1 MPRPLDL
8 LPVWLRERSLALNDH
23 GTKPERPMV
32 LYWMRV
38 AMRSEENPALEAALT
53 LAHALRRPLLVY
65 QGLSERYPFASDRH
79 HRFILEGARDVASAL
94 AERGVAYAFHLERP
108 GHRADHLLTLAARSA
123 AVVTEIFPWKPLA
136 DWTSTLARSADC
148 TVMAVDSSCLVPMPL
163 VDARSCDRAFRF
175 RDATANL
182 RRKALQAPSIAPLPA
197 VPGALPK
204 LPFEPVS
211 LEQADLAMLIAS
223 CEIDHTVAPVPHTPG
238 GSRAAEKRWQSFRD
252 QRLVRYHRQRNDP
265 LADGVSR
272 LSAYLH
278 YGQISP
284 FTVARDAVATGDA
297 GAEKFLDELLVWRE
311 LAWAFCFH
319 HPQHEKLSALPE
331 WARATLETHR
341 QDRRSALHDWE
352 TLARGRS
359 GDGLWDAA
367 QRSLLIHGEL
377 HNNVRMTWGKAL
389 LKWTPDARTAL
400 TRLID
405 LNHRYALDGRDP
417 NSYAGILWCLGL
429 FDRPF
434 QPEQAILGS
443 VRDRDTQDHAMRLDV
458 TAYGAH
464 TQRSALDAPP
474 SVAMVG
480 AGVGG
485 LFAARSLMDH
495 GLAIQLIDKGRQ
507 PGGRCATRTSRHGH
521 GEGFDH
527 GVPAFTLTDRRLTP
541 YADAWEDR
549 GLIRRWLP
557 REGDALWV
565 AVPDANALARHL
577 AADVAPRL
585 TCKATRVTRVEGQWQ
600 VFAGAER
607 VAGPCEAL
615 LLNMPPAQAARL
627 LATTEQPDL
636 MAIADALAAI
646 PMAPV
651 WTAMLK
657 TEASCNP
664 GFDLLR
670 PVTGPIALA
679 CREAA
684 KPGRSHQ
691 GCFTF
696 HATAAFSE
704 EHLDASP
711 ERVASLLAPA
721 VSQLLGIS
729 ILPHDLRCHRWRYAH
744 STGPADDHFSQP
756 GIGLYFCGDWLSAA
770 GGIEGALLSGAAA
783 AGRLL
788 GAPPQGP
795 APARGHPPEQA
806 SLF

>member
-1 MPRPLDL
+1 MPIPLDL
-8 LPVWLRERSLALNDH
+8 LPAWLRERSLALNDQ
-23 GTKPERPMV
+23 GAKPERPRV

-38 AMRSEENPALEAALT
+38 AMRSQDNPALEAALT
-53 LAHALRRPLLVY
+53 LAHALDRPLLVY

-108 GHRADHLLTLAARSA
+108 DHRGDHLLQLAAESA

-136 DWTSTLARSADC
+136 DWTSTLARRADC
-148 TVMAVDSSCLVPMPL
+148 GVLAVDSSCLVPMPR

-175 RDATANL
+175 RDATASL
-182 RRKALQAPSIAPLPA
+182 RRRALEAPPFESLPA
-197 VPGALPK
+197 VPGDLPD
-204 LPFEPVS
+204 LPFEPVD
-211 LEQADLAMLIAS
+211 LEQADLAALIAS
-223 CEIDHTVAPVPHTPG
+223 CHIDHTVAPVPHTPG
-238 GSRAAEKRWQSFRD
+238 GSRAAETRWQSFRD

-284 FTVARDAVATGDA
+284 FRIAREAAAQGGA

-319 HPQHEKLSALPE
+319 HPQHEQLSVLPE
-331 WARATLETHR
+331 WARATLEVHR
-341 QDRRSALHDWE
+341 QDRRPVLHDWE

-359 GDGLWDAA
+359 GDALWDAA
-367 QRSLLIHGEL
+367 QRSLRIHGEL

-389 LKWTPDARTAL
+389 LAWTPDAGTAL
-400 TRLID
+400 ARLID

-434 QPEQAILGS
+434 QPEQPILGS
-443 VRDRDTQDHAMRLDV
+443 VRGRDTRHHASRLDV
-458 TAYGAH
+458 SAYGAL
-464 TQRSALDAPP
+464 TRRSALDAPP
-474 SVAMVG
+474 TVAVIG
-480 AGVGG
+480 AGIGG
-485 LFAARSLMDH
+485 LFAARTLMDH
-495 GLAIQLIDKGRQ
+495 GLTIDVMDKGRR
-507 PGGRCATRTSRHGH
+507 PGGRCATRTSRHAAGV
-521 GEGFDH
+521 GFDH
-527 GVPAFTLTDRRLTP
+527 GVPAFTLSDRRLAP
-541 YADAWEDR
+541 HAEAWEER
-549 GLIRRWLP
+549 GLMRRWLP

-565 AVPDANALARHL
+565 PVPDANALARHL
-577 AADVAPRL
+577 AAGLAPRL
-585 TCKATRVTRVEGQWQ
+585 NCEVTRIIREQGQWQ
-600 VFAGAER
+600 LFAGKER

-627 LATTEQPDL
+627 LATTEQSDL
-636 MAIADALAAI
+636 LAVADDLAKTA
-646 PMAPV
+646 MAPAWAV
-651 WTAMLK
+651 MVK
-657 TEASCNP
+657 TEAGFDP

-670 PVTGPIALA
+670 PPTGPIDLA

-684 KPGRSHQ
+684 KPGRPDQ

-696 HATAAFSE
+696 HATAAFSID
-704 EHLDASP
+704 HLDASA
-711 ERVASLLAPA
+711 ESVAILLAPA
-721 VSQLLGIS
+721 VSQLLETS
-729 ILPHDLRCHRWRYAH
+729 ILPHDLHCHRWRYAQ
-744 STGPADDHFSQP
+744 STGLADDPFSQP
-756 GIGLYFCGDWLSAA
+756 AIGLYFCGDWLSTP
-770 GGIEGALLSGAAA
+770 GGIEGALLSGSAA

-788 GAPPQGP
+788 GAPPEGP
-795 APARGHPPEQA
+795 TNRRPPEQA

>member
-1 MPRPLDL
+1 MPTPLDL
-8 LPVWLRERSLALNDH
+8 LPDWLRERSLALNDQ
-23 GTKPERPMV
+23 GPKPERPMV

-38 AMRSEENPALEAALT
+38 AMRSQDNPALEAALT
-53 LAHALRRPLLVY
+53 LAQALDRPLLVY

-108 GHRADHLLTLAARSA
+108 GHRGDHLLQLAAASA

-136 DWTSTLARSADC
+136 HWTSTLARRAEC
-148 TVMAVDSSCLVPMPL
+148 GVLAVDSSCLVPMPR

-175 RDATANL
+175 RDATASL
-182 RRKALQAPSIAPLPA
+182 RRRALEAPPFESLPAPL
-197 VPGALPK
+197 GDLPD
-204 LPFEPVS
+204 LPFEPVD
-211 LEQADLAMLIAS
+211 LEQADLAALIAG
-223 CEIDHTVAPVPHTPG
+223 CEIDHAVAPVPHTPG
-238 GSRAAEKRWQSFRD
+238 GSRAAETRWQSFRD

-284 FTVARDAVATGDA
+284 FRIAREAAAQGGA

-319 HPQHEKLSALPE
+319 HPQHEQLSVLPE
-331 WARATLETHR
+331 WARATLEVHR
-341 QDRRSALHDWE
+341 QDRRPVLHDWE

-359 GDGLWDAA
+359 GDALWDAA

-389 LKWTPDARTAL
+389 LAWTPDAGTAL
-400 TRLID
+400 ARLID

-434 QPEQAILGS
+434 QPEQPILGS
-443 VRDRDTQDHAMRLDV
+443 VRGRAIQHHASRLNV
-458 TAYGAH
+458 TAYAAH
-464 TQRSALDAPP
+464 AQRSALEAPP

-485 LFAARSLMDH
+485 LFAARTLMDH
-495 GLAIQLIDKGRQ
+495 GLAIELIDKGRQ
-507 PGGRCATRTSRHGH
+507 VGGRCATRSSRHDPGL
-521 GEGFDH
+521 GFDH
-527 GVPAFTLTDRRLTP
+527 GVPAFTLSDPRL
-541 YADAWEDR
+541 ARHAEAWEER

-565 AVPDANALARHL
+565 PVPDANALARHL
-577 AADVAPRL
+577 AADLAPRL
-585 TCKATRVTRVEGQWQ
+585 TCEVTRVTRVADQWQ
-600 VFAGAER
+600 VFAGDVR
-607 VAGPCEAL
+607 VTGPCEAL
-615 LLNMPPAQAARL
+615 LLNMPPVQAARL
-627 LATTEQPDL
+627 LAASESPDL
-636 MAIADALAAI
+636 AAIADSLTAI

-651 WTAMLK
+651 WAAMLK
-657 TEASCNP
+657 TEAGFDP

-670 PVTGPIALA
+670 PATGSIDLA

-684 KPGRSHQ
+684 KPDRCDQ

-696 HATAAFSE
+696 HATAAFSQ

-711 ERVASLLAPA
+711 ERVATLLAPA
-721 VSQLLGIS
+721 VSQLLGTP
-729 ILPHDLRCHRWRYAH
+729 ILPHDLRCHRWRYAQ
-744 STGPADDHFSQP
+744 STGLTGDHFSQP
-756 GIGLYFCGDWLSAA
+756 AIGLYFCGDWLSAA

-795 APARGHPPEQA
+795 VRSRPPEQA

>member
-1 MPRPLDL
+1 MPMPLDL
-8 LPVWLRERSLALNDH
+8 LPDWLRERSVALNDQ
-23 GTKPERPMV
+23 GPKPERPMV

-38 AMRSEENPALEAALT
+38 AMRSQDNPALEAALT
-53 LAHALRRPLLVY
+53 LAQALDRPLLVY

-79 HRFILEGARDVASAL
+79 HRFILEGAREVASTL

-108 GHRADHLLTLAARSA
+108 GHRGDHLLTLAARSA

-136 DWTSTLARSADC
+136 NWTSTLARSADC
-148 TVMAVDSSCLVPMPL
+148 GVLAVDSSCLVPMPL

-175 RDATANL
+175 RDATADL
-182 RRKALQAPSIAPLPA
+182 RRRALEAPRIPPLPA
-197 VPGALPK
+197 VPGTLPD
-204 LPFEPVS
+204 LPFQPVD
-211 LEQADLAMLIAS
+211 LGQADLAALIAS
-223 CEIDHTVAPVPHTPG
+223 CAIDHTVAPVPHTPG
-238 GSRAAEKRWQSFRD
+238 GIRAAAARWQSFRD
-252 QRLVRYHRQRNDP
+252 HRLLRYHRQRNDP

-278 YGQISP
+278 YGQASP
-284 FTVARDAVATGDA
+284 FRIAREAAALGGA
-297 GAEKFLDELLVWRE
+297 GPGKFLDELLVWRE

-319 HPQHEKLSALPE
+319 HPQHERLSALPE
-331 WARATLETHR
+331 WARTTLEMHR
-341 QDRRSALHDWE
+341 QDRRPVLHDWE
-352 TLARGRS
+352 TLARGRT
-359 GDGLWDAA
+359 GDALWDAA

-389 LKWTPDARTAL
+389 LEWTPNAGTAL

-434 QPEQAILGS
+434 QPEQPILGS
-443 VRDRDTQDHAMRLDV
+443 VRGRAIQHHASRLNV
-458 TAYGAH
+458 TAYAAH
-464 TQRSALDAPP
+464 AQRSALEAPP
-474 SVAMVG
+474 TVAMVG

-485 LFAARSLMDH
+485 LFAARTLMDH
-495 GLAIQLIDKGRQ
+495 GLAIELIDKGRQ
-507 PGGRCATRTSRHGH
+507 VGGRCATRSSRHDPGL
-521 GEGFDH
+521 GFDH
-527 GVPAFTLTDRRLTP
+527 GVPAFTLSDPRLAP
-541 YADAWEDR
+541 HAEAWEER

-565 AVPDANALARHL
+565 PVPDANALARHL
-577 AADVAPRL
+577 AADLAPRL
-585 TCKATRVTRVEGQWQ
+585 ASEVTRVTRVQGQWR
-600 VFAGAER
+600 VFAGEQR

-627 LATTEQPDL
+627 LVTAGHAEL
-636 MAIADALAAI
+636 VAIADALAAM
-646 PMAPV
+646 PMAPAWAV
-651 WTAMLK
+651 MLT
-657 TEASCNP
+657 TEAGFDP

-670 PVTGPIALA
+670 PATGPIALA

-684 KPGRSHQ
+684 KPGRRDQ
-691 GCFTF
+691 GCLTF
-696 HATAAFSE
+696 HATAAFSA
-704 EHLDASP
+704 EHLDARP
-711 ERVASLLAPA
+711 EDVATLLAPA
-721 VSQLLGIS
+721 LSQLLGTAV
-729 ILPHDLRCHRWRYAH
+729 LPHDLRCHRWRYAQ
-744 STGPADDHFSQP
+744 STGLAEDHFSQP
-756 GIGLYFCGDWLSAA
+756 GIGLFFCGDWLSAT

-795 APARGHPPEQA
+795 GSRLPPEQA